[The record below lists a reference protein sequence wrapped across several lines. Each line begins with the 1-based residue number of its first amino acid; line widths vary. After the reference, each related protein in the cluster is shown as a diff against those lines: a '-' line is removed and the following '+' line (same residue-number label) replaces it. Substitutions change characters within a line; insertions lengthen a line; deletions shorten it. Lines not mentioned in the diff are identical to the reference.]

1 MPYLLL
7 TESFVVIG
15 GRIAP
20 RSVWIISG
28 VVPLALAAWLKTLIA
43 ASLVSVGEIN
53 HAAGRCPYRSK
64 MACRRTLLAVP

>member
-7 TESFVVIG
+7 TESFVVYA
-15 GRIAP
+15 AP

-43 ASLVSVGEIN
+43 ASLVSE
-53 HAAGRCPYRSK
+53 
-64 MACRRTLLAVP
+64 